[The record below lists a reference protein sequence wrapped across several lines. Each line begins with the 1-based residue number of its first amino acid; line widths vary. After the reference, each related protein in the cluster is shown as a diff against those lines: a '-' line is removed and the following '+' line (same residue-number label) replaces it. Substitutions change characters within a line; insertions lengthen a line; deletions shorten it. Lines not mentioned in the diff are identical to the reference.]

1 MKAKFYEECDCGR
14 PNRAFLCLECLGLA
28 YCLMCHKT
36 NLIHKHHRVIQTFRA
51 SHQPGIEREVIGQ
64 LIDVGDIQPYL
75 INFKT
80 IVYINK
86 KNSKGLDS
94 RSYKCRRCGCSV
106 RYERNFC
113 SIECKV
119 KSKLELQEDVI
130 AVGDE
135 ASSSNDKKKKT
146 KRTFE
151 ESNAAFQAPP
161 NSYRKRRRKWIPVR
175 SPLM

>member
-64 LIDVGDIQPYL
+64 LIDV
-75 INFKT
+75 
-80 IVYINK
+80 
-86 KNSKGLDS
+86 
-94 RSYKCRRCGCSV
+94 
-106 RYERNFC
+106 
-113 SIECKV
+113 